1 MKNLRVSNR
10 YAKALWGLAKES
22 DISQQAYDDMQLI
35 YKSLSANKDLKTIL
49 SSPIV
54 RISKKQ
60 NIIRT
65 IFKDKVHPVTMQY
78 LTIIVRKKRALLIE
92 GIAFEYLK
100 LHKQNLDI
108 ETVTLITAAG
118 VDPDT
123 EERARSIATNITSKS
138 KIEFQSHLKPD
149 IVGGFILRI
158 GDLQYDASIK
168 RKLSNIKRELLG
180 N

>member
-22 DISQQAYDDMQLI
+22 NISQQAYDDMDLI
-35 YKSLSANKDLKTIL
+35 YKSLSTNKDLKTIL
-49 SSPIV
+49 NSPIV
-54 RISKKQ
+54 RVSKKQ
-60 NIIRT
+60 NIVRAV
-65 IFKDKVHPVTMQY
+65 FKDKVHSVTMHY
-78 LTIIVRKKRALLIE
+78 LTIIIRKKRAMLIE

-118 VDPDT
+118 VDTDT
-123 EERARSIATNITSKS
+123 ENKARSIATNLTSKS
-138 KIEFQSHLKPD
+138 KIEFQSQLKPN
-149 IVGGFILRI
+149 IIGGFILRV

-168 RKLSNIKRELLG
+168 RKLSNMKRELLG